1 MNFFLILPNQVNKL
15 FEISS
20 VKVKFLLSAL
30 RSLLSALLSKAR
42 VRAFPVLKSSSVMRF
57 VPLGR
62 VICFIL
68 CILCISNLCSSLSDS
83 FGLRCGSSTI
93 VCVRHSS
100 SNSVIWSWKFSFV
113 LLR

>member
-42 VRAFPVLKSSSVMRF
+42 VRAFPRAERHVDGRDNMSTGVISRGRTVL
-57 VPLGR
+57 G
-62 VICFIL
+62 
-68 CILCISNLCSSLSDS
+68 CS
-83 FGLRCGSSTI
+83 
-93 VCVRHSS
+93 
-100 SNSVIWSWKFSFV
+100 
-113 LLR
+113 